1 MSDSLHSR
9 SQQAPAAP
17 LKKTALNATHRALKA
32 KMVDFG
38 GWDMPVEYPGAG
50 GGLIAEHMAVRTGVG
65 LFDVS
70 HMGEIQFRGP
80 GSLAAVQHITMNDA
94 SRLKDGQ
101 AHYSA
106 LLTPEGT
113 FVDDILVHRLS
124 ENDYLLVVN
133 AGTKDKDYAWIRR
146 QVGAWPS
153 IHISDY
159 SAYYSQLALQGPRAL
174 ETLQKLTK
182 VDLAAIKNYWFT
194 WGEVAGVPNVMIAR
208 TGYSGED
215 GFEVYIPADEPTTV
229 KMWNA
234 LMEAGAEFGIRPCG
248 LGARNTLRL
257 EAGMSLYGHEISDE
271 INVFEAGLDRW
282 LKLDKGDFI
291 GRDALLAVQ
300 AAGGPKRKI
309 VGLEMVDRG
318 IARDGYSV
326 LSLDGEPDR
335 RGHFRLARAVPQDQ
349 HRLGAG
355 ARVVAASGEDVLV
368 QCAPT
373 GAGEAGPLPFYKRA
387 ERSEIPQ
394 GFETWGCEACTTGEE
409 V

>member
-1 MSDSLHSR
+1 MATPSAPV
-9 SQQAPAAP
+9 APA

-38 GWDMPVEYPGAG
+38 GWDMPVEYPGNG

-80 GSLAAVQHITMNDA
+80 GSLAAVQHIVMNDA

-106 LLTPEGT
+106 LLTPQGT
-113 FVDDILVHRLS
+113 FVDDILVHRLA

-133 AGTKDKDYAWIRR
+133 AGTKDKDYAWIRQ
-146 QVGAWPS
+146 QVGSWPG
-153 IHISDY
+153 IHLSDY
-159 SAYYSQLALQGPRAL
+159 SSYYSQIAVQGPRAF

-194 WGEVAGVPNVMIAR
+194 WGQVAGIHNVLIAR
-208 TGYSGED
+208 TGYTGED
-215 GFEVYIPADEPTTV
+215 GFEVYIPSDEATTV

-234 LMEAGAEFGIRPCG
+234 LLDAGAAFGIRPCG

-271 INVFEAGLDRW
+271 INVFEGGLAHW

-291 GRDALLAVQ
+291 GKEALLQVQ
-300 AAGGPKRKI
+300 AAGGPQRKV
-309 VGLEMVDRG
+309 VGLEMIDRG
-318 IARDGYSV
+318 IGRDGYCV
-326 LSLDGEPDR
+326 LSLDGERIGTVTSGSPAP
-335 RGHFRLARAVPQDQ
+335 FLKTNIAMAMVPT
-349 HRLGAG
+349 A
-355 ARVVAASGEDVLV
+355 VAASGADVFV
-368 QCAPT
+368 ECRGNRVRAKQVS
-373 GAGEAGPLPFYKRA
+373 LPFYKR
-387 ERSEIPQ
+387 PKK
-394 GFETWGCEACTTGEE
+394 
-409 V
+409 